1 MEQWWKN
8 LKFKR
13 QQWWRQK
20 AKSTNKCFIKSKLK
34 LKDYKNC
41 LEAAQIENKI
51 FHLEK
56 NKIDLDSPKEFT
68 KNIRLIL

>member
-34 LKDYKNC
+34 LK
-41 LEAAQIENKI
+41 
-51 FHLEK
+51 K
-56 NKIDLDSPKEFT
+56 NKIDLDSPKEFI
-68 KNIRLIL
+68 KNIRLILKTRQRFKSERHIVFTE